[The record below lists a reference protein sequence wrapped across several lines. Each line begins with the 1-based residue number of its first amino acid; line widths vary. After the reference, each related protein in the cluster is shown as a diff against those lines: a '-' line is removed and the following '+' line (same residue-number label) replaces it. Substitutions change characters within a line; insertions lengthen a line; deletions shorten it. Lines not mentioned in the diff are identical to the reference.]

1 VGEASGRAAGLRAD
15 RGADE
20 RSRDGDGIGR
30 PRQRIRPDAALAGLG
45 EHKLSVTHPLG
56 GCRIGA
62 TSEDGVVDAHGR
74 VYDGSLPA
82 GSTEVHPGLFIVD
95 ASVFPGAVVAHPTL
109 TIMAQALKTMDRALA
124 PA

>member
-1 VGEASGRAAGLRAD
+1 MASDDPASGYVPMPLWR
-15 RGADE
+15 
-20 RSRDGDGIGR
+20 
-30 PRQRIRPDAALAGLG
+30 GLG

-74 VYDGSLPA
+74 VYDGSVPA